1 MAYLG
6 TKDLE
11 ELLPHC
17 IDKFNKEN
25 IKSAAYELCLGDE
38 VFVTNSKDEIKLILD
53 EKNSQIVIKPG
64 QFALLLTDEVITIP
78 DDILAFISIKF
89 SQKIKGLINVSGFHV
104 DPGFNSK
111 LIFSVFNAGLA
122 NIVLD
127 KGSPYFLIWF
137 SKLSTPCTPYK
148 GKHRDQTSI
157 SGDMINN
164 LNGELASPNVL
175 LDRIKS
181 NESSLTNLKMAAGI
195 AITILIGIGFK
206 TFSDSAKFNEGYI
219 IGKKEK
225 RIEQDVD
232 SILNS
237 SKIDTIIIN
246 RIENRLKEKK

>member
-11 ELLPHC
+11 RLLPSC
-17 IDKFNKEN
+17 IDKFDENN

-38 VFVTNSKDEIKLILD
+38 VFVTNSKDETKQILD
-53 EKNSQIVIKPG
+53 EKNSQIIIKPG
-64 QFALLLTDEVITIP
+64 QFALLLTDEIITIP
-78 DDILAFISIKF
+78 NDILAFISIKF

-104 DPGFNSK
+104 DPGFNGK
-111 LIFSVFNAGLA
+111 LIFSVYNAGPTK
-122 NIVLD
+122 IILD
-127 KGSPYFLIWF
+127 RGSPYFLIWF
-137 SKLSTPCTPYK
+137 SELKEASTPYN
-148 GKHRDQTSI
+148 GKHDNQNSI
-157 SGDMINN
+157 SGPMINN
-164 LNGELASPNVL
+164 LNGEFASPNVL

-206 TFSDSAKFNEGYI
+206 TFSDSAKFDEGYI

-237 SKIDTIIIN
+237 SKIDTIIIK

>member
-11 ELLPHC
+11 QLLPHC

-25 IKSAAYELCLGDE
+25 IKSVAYELCLGDE
-38 VFVTNSKDEIKLILD
+38 VFVTNSKGEIKQILD

-111 LIFSVFNAGLA
+111 LIFSVFNAGPA

-137 SKLSTPCTPYK
+137 SKLSTPSTPYK
-148 GKHRDQTSI
+148 GKHKDQTSI

-164 LNGELASPNVL
+164 LNGELASPNIL
-175 LDRIKS
+175 LERIRK
-181 NESSLTNLKMAAGI
+181 NETKVTNFAWAAGLI
-195 AITILIGIGFK
+195 ITIGFGFIAK
-206 TFSDSAKFNEGYI
+206 SIFDTEKFNQGYI

-225 RIEQDVD
+225 RIEKDVD
-232 SILNS
+232 SILKS
-237 SKIDTIIIN
+237 SRIDSIISNKIES
-246 RIENRLKEKK
+246 RFKEKK